1 MLTGVAA
8 AAAGLMLATVLRPLF
23 KNRAVAGPAIALA
36 SLRSASCIGRWLW
49 FCSPLCRRAPRLPGA
64 AHEMRQ
70 RHAPDSCGIFRAD
83 LAVRDRRRQIRDS
96 GNPPLR
102 RRCAALVVR
111 PAVRRFL
118 CAGATHAGPEPDH
131 RHADRLSRRRRCRGD
146 RGDAGDVRAALRD
159 CLSGRPHRRALQGRG
174 LAWRD
179 QPRPYWVAG
188 VVTLTTAVTAFSMR
202 LHPLWAFAVAA
213 LLGAVGVI

>member
-1 MLTGVAA
+1 MKCDSGTLLTL
-8 AAAGLMLATVLRPLF
+8 AGF
-23 KNRAVAGPAIALA
+23 
-36 SLRSASCIGRWLW
+36 
-49 FCSPLCRRAPRLPGA
+49 
-64 AHEMRQ
+64 
-70 RHAPDSCGIFRAD
+70 FRAD

-102 RRCAALVVR
+102 RRCAALWLSDRQFADSFALAQLTPGPNLIIVTLISYRVGG
-111 PAVRRFL
+111 V
-118 CAGATHAGPEPDH
+118 ATAIV
-131 RHADRLSRRRRCRGD
+131 ATLAMC
-146 RGDAGDVRAALRD
+146 AALRD